1 MFKQM
6 LTTIIVLLPMSVY
19 GVQSINLST
28 RIITGEW
35 NSDAGVI
42 GGDVSQQGGQLGFSL
57 AYHRDKFF
65 TGIRLQGGDYRFTDN
80 APNQITAVGAQAVAN
95 STVKHGE
102 FDLLA
107 GYYFF
112 ERTAFFLDIKTT
124 SDKWLS
130 NNYQQDFSGLG
141 VGVNSFYPINKNWL
155 LYGSFGVT
163 ANAQLN
169 DINKNKLADA
179 SSVAFD
185 IGFSYKL
192 GERSALGIGLN
203 LRAYTYTLPSGT
215 AQTYSIGGLS
225 AYYQHRFE
233 MP

>member
-1 MFKQM
+1 MLKQI
-6 LTTIIVLLPMSVY
+6 LTTMTMLLPMSVF
-19 GVQSINLST
+19 GVQSVNLSA
-28 RIITGEW
+28 RVITGEW
-35 NSDAGVI
+35 NSDANVV
-42 GGDVSQQGGQLGFSL
+42 GGDISQQGGQLGFSL

-80 APNQITAVGAQAVAN
+80 APNQITAGGAQAVSN

-130 NNYQQDFSGLG
+130 NNYQQNFSGLG
-141 VGVNSFYPINKNWL
+141 IGVNSFYPINKDWL
-155 LYGSFGVT
+155 LYGSFGII
-163 ANAQLN
+163 ANAQLK
-169 DINKNKLADA
+169 DINKNQLADA
-179 SSVAFD
+179 SSFAFD

-192 GERSALGIGLN
+192 GLQSALGVGLN
-203 LRAYTYTLPSGT
+203 QRAYTYTLPSG
-215 AQTYSIGGLS
+215 AEQSYSIGGLT
-225 AYYQHRFE
+225 AYYQYRFE
-233 MP
+233 ML